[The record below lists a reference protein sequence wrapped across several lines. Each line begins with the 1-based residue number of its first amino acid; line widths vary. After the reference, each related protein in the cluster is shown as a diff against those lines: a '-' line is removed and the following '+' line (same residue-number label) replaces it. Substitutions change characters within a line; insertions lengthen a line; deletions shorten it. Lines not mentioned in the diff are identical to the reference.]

1 MPFEIPEL
9 RDGDLLLRAHTS
21 ADVDAVLVRSTDPL
35 TIEWTTVP
43 LQYTRQMAAD
53 FVAAMARPRQDLISW
68 ALDLDGECAGS
79 LDLRWHGAGVG
90 SLGFVASPEFRGR
103 GLMSR
108 AVGLALDYAFGSL
121 GWQEV
126 GWSANPGNVGSYKTV
141 WRNGFPL
148 PVLVPRLISHR
159 GERIDGWTSSITA
172 GSPRAPRLPWA
183 DAEALLRD
191 NALEPSPA
199 RPPWEG

>member
-9 RDGDLLLRAHTS
+9 RDGGLLLRAHTE
-21 ADVDAVLVRSTDPL
+21 ADADAVYARSIDPL

-43 LQYTRQMAAD
+43 LEYTHQMALD
-53 FVAAMARPRQDLISW
+53 FIATVARPRRDMIVW
-68 ALDLDGECAGS
+68 ALDVDGACAGT

-90 SLGFVASPEFRGR
+90 SLGFATSPAFRGQ

-108 AVGLALDYAFGSL
+108 AVGLALDHAFGPL

-148 PVLVPRLISHR
+148 PVLVPGLISHR
-159 GERIDGWTSSITA
+159 GSRIDGWTSSITA
-172 GSPRAPRLPWA
+172 GAPRAPRLPWEQA
-183 DAEALLRD
+183 QELLLG

-199 RPPWEG
+199 RPPWAG